1 MNTTKISINYYN
13 QSIFYSGLFSKF
25 DSNIEWV
32 QDPDDESEELE
43 ESNNKSYYSNDD
55 DLMFEIDC

>member
-1 MNTTKISINYYN
+1 MSTTKISIKNDYN

-32 QDPDDESEELE
+32 QDPDEETE
-43 ESNNKSYYSNDD
+43 ESNNKSYYSNED
-55 DLMFEIDC
+55 DLMFEIEC

>member
-1 MNTTKISINYYN
+1 MSATKILLQVDYN

-32 QDPDDESEELE
+32 QDPDEESE
-43 ESNNKSYYSNDD
+43 ESNNKSYYSNED
-55 DLMFEIDC
+55 DLMFEIEC

>member
-1 MNTTKISINYYN
+1 MSATKISIKNDYN

-32 QDPDDESEELE
+32 QDPEEDDE
-43 ESNNKSYYSNDD
+43 ESNNKSYYSNED
-55 DLMFEIDC
+55 DLMFEIEC

>member
-1 MNTTKISINYYN
+1 MSTIKISIKNEYN

-32 QDPDDESEELE
+32 QDPDEESE
-43 ESNNKSYYSNDD
+43 ESNNKSYYSNED
-55 DLMFEIDC
+55 DLMFEIEC

>member
-1 MNTTKISINYYN
+1 MSATKISIINNYN

-32 QDPDDESEELE
+32 QDPDDEISE
-43 ESNNKSYYSNDD
+43 ESNNKSYHSNDD
-55 DLMFEIDC
+55 DLIFEIDC

>member
-1 MNTTKISINYYN
+1 MSATKISITNDYN

-32 QDPDDESEELE
+32 QDPDEESE
-43 ESNNKSYYSNDD
+43 ESNNKSYYSNED
-55 DLMFEIDC
+55 DLMFEIEC

>member
-1 MNTTKISINYYN
+1 MSSTKISIKNDYN

-25 DSNIEWV
+25 DSSIEWV
-32 QDPDDESEELE
+32 QDPDEETE
-43 ESNNKSYYSNDD
+43 ESNNKSYYSYED

>member
-1 MNTTKISINYYN
+1 MNTTKISNKNDYN

-32 QDPDDESEELE
+32 QDPDEESE
-43 ESNNKSYYSNDD
+43 ESNNKSYYSNED